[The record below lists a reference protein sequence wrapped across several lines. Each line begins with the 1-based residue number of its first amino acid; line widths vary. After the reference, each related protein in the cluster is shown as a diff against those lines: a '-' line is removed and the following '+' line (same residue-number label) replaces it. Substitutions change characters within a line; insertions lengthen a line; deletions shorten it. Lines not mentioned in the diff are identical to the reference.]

1 MSGQA
6 GAGAFGNQRLNP
18 GFQNPTGNLP
28 AVTAVGPYATIQTN
42 PIAATGYDP
51 GASYS
56 PPYAYSYPDPY
67 GGYLRGG
74 ADVINAQGR
83 FMVNNQQALLLHESV
98 RQARMESRR
107 RIFDEWLY
115 ERANRPTLEDD
126 RERDMREQVRR
137 SRNDPPLT
145 EIWSADALNSLLRD
159 IQKLDAKG
167 EKGRDVML
175 DEDILKRVNVTKGK
189 GNVGILKNEAQLN
202 WPLALRTEETKEAQ
216 QQLDSLV
223 KDAVNQ
229 AMNSR
234 SVSRD
239 TLVQIDDA
247 LKQLRDRLS
256 RQVSDLPFAQY
267 REAKRFL
274 NDLEEARTVLG
285 GQDAGNYLTGKYAA
299 KGKSVTDLVRYMTQ
313 QGLLFAPAT
322 SGDEAAYTALHRA
335 LAAYDMATAGS
346 LATERESR

>member
-1 MSGQA
+1 
-6 GAGAFGNQRLNP
+6 
-18 GFQNPTGNLP
+18 
-28 AVTAVGPYATIQTN
+28 
-42 PIAATGYDP
+42 
-51 GASYS
+51 
-56 PPYAYSYPDPY
+56 
-67 GGYLRGG
+67 
-74 ADVINAQGR
+74 
-83 FMVNNQQALLLHESV
+83 
-98 RQARMESRR
+98 
-107 RIFDEWLY
+107 
-115 ERANRPTLEDD
+115 
-126 RERDMREQVRR
+126 
-137 SRNDPPLT
+137 
-145 EIWSADALNSLLRD
+145 
-159 IQKLDAKG
+159 
-167 EKGRDVML
+167 
-175 DEDILKRVNVTKGK
+175 
-189 GNVGILKNEAQLN
+189 
-202 WPLALRTEETKEAQ
+202 AQ